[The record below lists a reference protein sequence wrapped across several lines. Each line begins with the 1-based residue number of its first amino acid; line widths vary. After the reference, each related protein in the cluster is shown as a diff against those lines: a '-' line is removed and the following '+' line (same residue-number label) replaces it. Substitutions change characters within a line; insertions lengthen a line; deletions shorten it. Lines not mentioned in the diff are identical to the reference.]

1 MLALGTTFD
10 SSLIQSLAR
19 ASADRCTGKG
29 GDFDAIA
36 AVILTYSAFE
46 AFLNEVTQLA
56 QTLLREQA
64 LKLDDAEPS
73 STSNALLDRVAL
85 AMRVAQDRWA
95 SVEYR
100 YDLAWEIL
108 DGAEIKRGEGARQS
122 LSVLTKLRNDLVH
135 AKSQETSLE
144 MRNDPED
151 AAKFDGIWLGR
162 VVELHK
168 HPSYFRFLKAT
179 GVLAP
184 GNEEQR
190 WLFRICSRKTAEW
203 ACQTVEQLAA
213 ELVAAAPDGSRFK
226 QRLGDQSLGGT
237 LVRRN
242 QR

>member
-10 SSLIQSLAR
+10 SALIQSLAR
-19 ASADRCTGKG
+19 ASAGRCTGR

-36 AVILTYSAFE
+36 AVILTYSALE
-46 AFLNEVTQLA
+46 AFLNEVAQLA

-64 LKLDDAEPS
+64 LSLADADPS
-73 STSNALLDRVAL
+73 SKPDPVLERLGLV
-85 AMRVAQDRWA
+85 MRVAQDQRA
-95 SVEYR
+95 AVEYR

-108 DGAEIKRGEGARQS
+108 AGSEVKRGEGARQS
-122 LSVLTKLRNDLVH
+122 LSILTKLRNDLVH
-135 AKSQETSLE
+135 AKSEETSLE

-168 HPSYFRFLKAT
+168 HPSYFRFLESK

-190 WLFRICSRKTAEW
+190 WLYRICSQKTAEW

-213 ELVAAAPDGSRFK
+213 DVVAVAPDASGFK
-226 QRLGDQSLGGT
+226 QRLGDQTLGGM
-237 LVRRN
+237 LVRR
-242 QR
+242 QQK